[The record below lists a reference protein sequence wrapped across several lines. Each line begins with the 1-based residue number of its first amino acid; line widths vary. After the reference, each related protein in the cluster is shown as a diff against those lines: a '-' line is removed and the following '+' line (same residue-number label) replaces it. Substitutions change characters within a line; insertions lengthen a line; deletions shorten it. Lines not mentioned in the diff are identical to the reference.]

1 MVWFIHL
8 YFNFYY
14 DGTEEFGKLFNY
26 HLQGGGAN
34 IFGQMF
40 LEPTGRSSDGW
51 QTVNVEIAAMNN
63 GATDPTDNISLV
75 QIVGAGGTNPWGDLY
90 LDNIIFYKSG
100 SLSTN
105 DFQTVDFKVFPNPTQ
120 VDWNISSSNIINS
133 IAVYDILGKQVLSLK
148 PNSNQ
153 VVLDASSLRS
163 GIYITKIEGENGT
176 KTVKLVKN

>member
-1 MVWFIHL
+1 M
-8 YFNFYY
+8 
-14 DGTEEFGKLFNY
+14 
-26 HLQGGGAN
+26 
-34 IFGQMF
+34 
-40 LEPTGRSSDGW
+40 
-51 QTVNVEIAAMNN
+51 
-63 GATDPTDNISLV
+63 
-75 QIVGAGGTNPWGDLY
+75 GDLY
-90 LDNIIFYKSG
+90 LDNIIFYKAG

-120 VDWNISSSNIINS
+120 ADWNISSSNIINS